1 MKHRADAGTPTVD
14 VVRTTWSIGGIAFP
28 LPASDFPVREPE
40 VRMSDS
46 QVAAMQT
53 YAVIPTLGSNSPDAP
68 SVDHARIRIRAS
80 ADIIAA
86 RQQSRAIA
94 SLLGFSNSDLTM
106 ITTAISEVA
115 RNIVDYANE
124 GQVTITLISEG
135 TKTGVKIV
143 VSDEGPGIADIP
155 AAMRD
160 GFSTGQGLGIGL
172 PGARRL
178 MDAFEIASEVG
189 KGTTIVMKKWL

>member
-1 MKHRADAGTPTVD
+1 MV
-14 VVRTTWSIGGIAFP
+14 IGGIAFRFCQRF
-28 LPASDFPVREPE
+28 SVREPE

-46 QVAAMQT
+46 QAAAMHT
-53 YAVIPTLGSNSPDAP
+53 YAGIPALGSSSPDAP
-68 SVDHARIRIRAS
+68 IVDHARIRIRAS

-143 VSDEGPGIADIP
+143 VSDQGPGIADIS

-160 GFSTGQGLGIGL
+160 GFSTGQRLGIGL

-178 MDAFEIASEVG
+178 MDAFEIVSEVG

>member
-1 MKHRADAGTPTVD
+1 
-14 VVRTTWSIGGIAFP
+14 
-28 LPASDFPVREPE
+28 
-40 VRMSDS
+40 MSDY
-46 QVAAMQT
+46 QVAAIHT
-53 YAVIPTLGSNSPDAP
+53 RAGIPTLVSSAPDAP
-68 SVDHARIRIRAS
+68 KIDQAHIRIRTS
-80 ADIIAA
+80 ADIIVA

-115 RNIVDYANE
+115 RNIVEYAYE

-160 GFSTGQGLGIGL
+160 GFSTGQRLGIGL

-189 KGTTIVMKKWL
+189 KGTTVVMKKWL